1 VADGLRID
9 RDDRGVVTFTLDRP
23 EVRNA
28 LDAALMGAIADAATD
43 LAGDTSV
50 RALVLTGAG
59 SAFSA
64 GADLTWM
71 GAMAAYSFEE
81 NVADSRGFERMLRAV
96 DGFPAP
102 VLARVN
108 GHAIAGA
115 SGLVACADIAVA
127 VREARFGFTEVQLG
141 LVPAMIS
148 AYVVPRIGASAA
160 RRYLLTGE
168 LFDADR
174 AQQLGLVAEVCE
186 REELDEVVTE
196 LLDTIVRAGPAA
208 QRAVKQLLPPVI
220 GASRPEDTE
229 QLRVE
234 AIARARVSDE
244 AQARMRAF
252 FDRARS

>member
-1 VADGLRID
+1 MTDTLRIE
-9 RDDRGVVTFTLDRP
+9 RDERGVVTLTLNRP

-43 LAGDTSV
+43 LARDEGV

-59 SAFSA
+59 SVFSA

-71 GAMAAYSFEE
+71 QAMVAYTFEQ

-96 DGFPAP
+96 EGFPAP
-102 VLARVN
+102 VVARVN

-115 SGLVACADIAVA
+115 SGLIACADVAVA
-127 VREARFGFTEVQLG
+127 VEGARFGFTEVGLG

-148 AYVVPRIGASAA
+148 AYVVPRIGLSAA

-168 LFDADR
+168 VFDAPR
-174 AQQLGLVAEVCE
+174 AQRLGLIHEVCAPDA
-186 REELDEVVTE
+186 LDEVVGG
-196 LLDTIVRAGPAA
+196 LLDTLVAGGPGA
-208 QRAVKQLLPPVI
+208 QRATKALLAEVTRHPDPD
-220 GASRPEDTE
+220 DTE
-229 QLRVE
+229 VARLE

-244 AQARMRAF
+244 AQIRMQAF
-252 FDRARS
+252 FTQRRR

>member
-1 VADGLRID
+1 VTAGLRID
-9 RDDRGVVTFTLDRP
+9 RDDRGVVTLTLDRP

-28 LDAALMGAIADAATD
+28 LDAELMGAIAEAAGGLATD
-43 LAGDTSV
+43 ASV

-59 SAFSA
+59 TVFSA

-81 NVADSRGFERMLRAV
+81 NVADSRGFERMLTAV
-96 DGFPAP
+96 DAFPAP
-102 VLARVN
+102 VIARVN

-127 VREARFGFTEVQLG
+127 VRGARFGFTEVQLG

-148 AYVVPRIGASAA
+148 AYVVPRIGVSAA

-174 AQQLGLVAEVCE
+174 AHQLGLVAEVCE
-186 REELDEVVTE
+186 PDELDRVVGE

-220 GASRPEDTE
+220 AASRPEDTE

-234 AIARARVSDE
+234 AIARARVSEE
-244 AQARMRAF
+244 AQTRMRAF
-252 FDRARS
+252 FERRRS